1 MNALKTNRTGVEI
14 SRNINDI
21 CVLYIYLFEHT
32 RVWRMRS
39 VQSILLLPSREYCLT
54 NRSCHLCSEGKL
66 RLIIKAIS
74 ATVDRYLSTCRVGS
88 LPDRD
93 LIPSLRLTLFCF
105 REAMEGESF
114 QIIFSRAALTFP
126 TADFR
131 QRKLDIF
138 NDNLNR
144 KISQS
149 CPINAPIFS
158 PLLTLLFSGRE
169 FKSDSELSLLRKRPE

>member
-1 MNALKTNRTGVEI
+1 MYYI
-14 SRNINDI
+14 S
-21 CVLYIYLFEHT
+21 IYLFEHT